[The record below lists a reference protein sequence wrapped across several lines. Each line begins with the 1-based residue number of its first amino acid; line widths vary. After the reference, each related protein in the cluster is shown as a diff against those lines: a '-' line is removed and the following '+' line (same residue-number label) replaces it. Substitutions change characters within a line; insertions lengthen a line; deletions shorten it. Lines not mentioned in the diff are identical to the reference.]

1 MSIEGIFQVTL
12 ILAVFLCSLA
22 AGLLFTFAIVVMP
35 GIRVLND
42 REFIRAF
49 QVIDGVIQNN
59 QPVFML
65 VWVGSVIFLGLAA
78 VLGIVH
84 LDGIDRLLMIIA
96 ALVYLLGVQLPT
108 ARINIPLN
116 NELQSLN
123 VDKMS
128 EQSLD
133 TLANVAVDLAGFSG
147 VVVAFRVRGA
157 RTWTPTELRVLWF
170 LIGDSFLV
178 LFFALLPL
186 PMSLANWSTDV
197 IWGVCNAL
205 LGTWFLV
212 GFSLALRGER
222 RDRAAKQW
230 ITVPVITPALY
241 GIYVAALVMGIVL
254 LLSVLGFF
262 VPRSQAVYVL
272 GLIVLLAFAAVE
284 FMYFIG
290 LMSQQDGDL

>member
-1 MSIEGIFQVTL
+1 
-12 ILAVFLCSLA
+12 
-22 AGLLFTFAIVVMP
+22 
-35 GIRVLND
+35 
-42 REFIRAF
+42 
-49 QVIDGVIQNN
+49 
-59 QPVFML
+59 
-65 VWVGSVIFLGLAA
+65 
-78 VLGIVH
+78 
-84 LDGIDRLLMIIA
+84 
-96 ALVYLLGVQLPT
+96 
-108 ARINIPLN
+108 
-116 NELQSLN
+116 
-123 VDKMS
+123 MS